1 MPTRLTIADHLSLEE
16 LEARF
21 RTSREVT
28 ERNHWQVI
36 RLLAQGQPSHQVAD
50 LVGYSVPWVRQL
62 ATRYNAQGPAAL
74 GDQRHANP
82 GAQPLLDAA
91 QREQLQQALQEPVP
105 ADLGGG
111 LWNGPK
117 VAAWMAQQLD

>member
-1 MPTRLTIADHLSLEE
+1 MPKRLTIADHLSLEE

-74 GDQRHANP
+74 GDQRHANEN
-82 GAQPLLDAA
+82 L
-91 QREQLQQALQEPVP
+91 
-105 ADLGGG
+105 
-111 LWNGPK
+111 
-117 VAAWMAQQLD
+117 